1 MSRLLVPAAE
11 TRFPADGF
19 TPTQHDSA
27 AAKARFANHYVRFV
41 AAGFDRALFQQWF
54 YRRLCMTFG
63 HIAHTNLDGFYN
75 TWCERTF
82 DQCGLVDRA
91 LRWRCP
97 GDPAFTY
104 CDVEAALQQWLWSVG
119 ALDVL
124 AARLAAEREARE
136 RAELHRLLAK
146 YGVPAEFRRVA
157 LPVVRGRAF
166 RAGRR
171 DSAGR

>member
-11 TRFPADGF
+11 THFAADRFA
-19 TPTQHDSA
+19 PTHHDSG

-63 HIAHTNLDGFYN
+63 HIAHTDLDGFYN
-75 TWCERTF
+75 TCLERTF
-82 DQCGLVDRA
+82 DQHGFVDRA

-119 ALDVL
+119 ALDLL

-146 YGVPAEFRRVA
+146 YGVPADFRRVT
-157 LPVVRGRAF
+157 LPVV
-166 RAGRR
+166 GRR
-171 DSAGR
+171 VPRRSP